1 MIGSTTLGRILS
13 TIVFW
18 ILDLN
23 MADNGLKLCCS
34 FCGKSKEKVKNL
46 FYGKGALI
54 CDQCAEIAFD
64 AKNDANT
71 KKLIK
76 NHLLE
81 KG

>member
-1 MIGSTTLGRILS
+1 MISRVTLGRILS

-18 ILDLN
+18 TLDLN
-23 MADNGLKLCCS
+23 MVDKRLKLCCS
-34 FCGKSKEKVKNL
+34 FCGKSKEEVKNL
-46 FYGKGALI
+46 FSGKGALI
-54 CDQCAEIAFD
+54 CDQCVEIAFD